1 MEPNKIS
8 CLVWPELN
16 DYTGKSETI
25 ACFTG
30 EDEVDIEKFISK
42 INIFWNDLSNWI
54 INCNKNISFS
64 QNLKFWFSMEKL
76 LLTEKQLEEKVK
88 EGNERYIIKN
98 YVIKQDD
105 LNNFSWKKFKETA
118 KKELME
124 NFKIKEKDLIEYL
137 SCLSN
142 SFYGPICDTFRQDE
156 TNTVSIIKIL
166 PSDQMI
172 NTLFNEAIKFINS
185 SVVSNKFPEKV
196 IQITTKILEQYLNI
210 PDIVEIK

>member
-1 MEPNKIS
+1 METNKIS

-25 ACFTG
+25 ACFTS
-30 EDEVDIEKFISK
+30 EDEVDIEKFILK
-42 INIFWNDLSNWI
+42 INNFWNDLSNWI

-76 LLTEKQLEEKVK
+76 SLSEKELEQKMKEENEK
-88 EGNERYIIKN
+88 YIIKN

-105 LNNFSWKKFKETA
+105 LNNFDWKKFKENA
-118 KKELME
+118 KKELIE
-124 NFKIKEKDLIEYL
+124 NFKILEKDIIGYL

-142 SFYGPICDTFRQDE
+142 AFYGPICDTFRQDE

-166 PSDQMI
+166 PSHQMI
-172 NTLFNEAIKFINS
+172 NTFFNEAIKFINS
-185 SVVSNKFPEKV
+185 SVAVNKFSEEV
-196 IQITTKILEQYLNI
+196 IQTTTKILEQYLNI